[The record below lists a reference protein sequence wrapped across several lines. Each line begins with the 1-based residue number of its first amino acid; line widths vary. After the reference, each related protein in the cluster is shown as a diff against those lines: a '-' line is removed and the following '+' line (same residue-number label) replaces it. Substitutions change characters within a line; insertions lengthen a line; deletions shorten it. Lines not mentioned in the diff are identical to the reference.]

1 MFKLLSKLP
10 KAVEQAKLSI
20 KNMSSEVPNEGA
32 EIFVTLPRWVVVEL
46 LEATEEYEVLYSIVV
61 KAIKEYKKNEEE
73 GRHK

>member
-10 KAVEQAKLSI
+10 KAIEQAKLSI

-46 LEATEEYEVLYSIVV
+46 LEVAEQYQILYSIV
-61 KAIKEYKKNEEE
+61 IKWK
-73 GRHK
+73 

>member
-1 MFKLLSKLP
+1 MFKLLNKLP

-32 EIFVTLPRWVVVEL
+32 EIFVTLPRWVVVEF
-46 LEATEEYEVLYSIVV
+46 LEVAEQYQLLYSIVI
-61 KAIKEYKKNEEE
+61 KAIKKEEKNEEE